1 MEIAERYR
9 DYSPG
14 LLIEMLSMPK
24 ELEEKVT
31 PDMTIR
37 QVRGIKKQDKQK
49 KDPIPEAAEVI
60 IDGEYREVEE
70 KKKEMVATSQ
80 FLEKGDSKPRKC
92 ITGMSESGF
101 CACCGVDGIQCCAQC
116 ERSCNGRCGWIPE
129 RSDKQITPDD
139 ELTKLRRL
147 LEKKKNELQECVE
160 IDAVDPLPEG
170 YIWERKVVVG
180 ALAGMLCDLEDVEEQ
195 SKQEPEQLEIPL
207 LKNNDQRKEWLANYR
222 NWGLW
227 YRDEHIDVNYYKF
240 DFRDGSRLVVA
251 EYPQRHCYWKKDK
264 EDQHYYHLL
273 EKGRK
278 GYGDVCLLYTSETFV
293 EYKSYA
299 KPQQDELK
307 DVGGFVG
314 GTLLNGKRKNESAG
328 VRYLV
333 TLDADTIEP
342 GGTQRIINRVS
353 ALGCTYVIYST
364 RKHEGAAPRLRIIV
378 PLDREC
384 GSEEYEA
391 IARKLAEF
399 IDINIFDP
407 TTFEPVRLMYWPSC
421 SKDSEFVFFY
431 EDKPFLSKDGMLSL
445 YGNWQ
450 NIEEWPQVPG
460 AVKLRERSAKKQGD
474 PLSKSGIVGAFCKNY
489 SIEEAMTEFIPGT
502 YEMCI
507 RDRHCSD
514 HKGRCKGC

>member
-1 MEIAERYR
+1 MESIDVTITNFDFEALDREIKRTMRRSARDAIQIGYMLKQMRDKKLWEIRYGCLDEYLTRELGIDYTMASRFINLNSKYSWNGNSMEIAERYR

-37 QVRGIKKQDKQK
+37 QVREIKKQDKQK

-92 ITGMSESGF
+92 ITGTSESGF

-116 ERSCNGRCGWIPE
+116 ERSCNSRCGWIPE

-139 ELTKLRRL
+139 ELPKLRRL
-147 LEKKKNELQECVE
+147 LEKKKNELQECVK

-240 DFRDGSRLVVA
+240 DFRDGSRLVVT

-278 GYGDVCLLYTSETFV
+278 RYGDVVYDSQFIHSADPET
-293 EYKSYA
+293 
-299 KPQQDELK
+299 
-307 DVGGFVG
+307 
-314 GTLLNGKRKNESAG
+314 
-328 VRYLV
+328 YLV
-333 TLDADTIEP
+333 DFLKNL
-342 GGTQRIINRVS
+342 QR
-353 ALGCTYVIYST
+353 G
-364 RKHEGAAPRLRIIV
+364 
-378 PLDREC
+378 
-384 GSEEYEA
+384 
-391 IARKLAEF
+391 
-399 IDINIFDP
+399 
-407 TTFEPVRLMYWPSC
+407 
-421 SKDSEFVFFY
+421 
-431 EDKPFLSKDGMLSL
+431 DK
-445 YGNWQ
+445 
-450 NIEEWPQVPG
+450 
-460 AVKLRERSAKKQGD
+460 
-474 PLSKSGIVGAFCKNY
+474 
-489 SIEEAMTEFIPGT
+489 
-502 YEMCI
+502 
-507 RDRHCSD
+507 
-514 HKGRCKGC
+514 